1 MSKGI
6 LVVGLQPNDAGKT
19 TLCKALIHGFKETGV
34 TLVPFK
40 PHSGIGYWSQFDAL
54 QRNLA
59 NGSLLSSDIM
69 ELEGA
74 AQSLIPLEVLN
85 PVNRLSHPVP
95 DTGMLEEKLAFQEF
109 IAERFTYHD
118 GLTHKNVYYFN
129 GALNLSR
136 LRDMQTF
143 YLRIKKNAQKIH
155 FIRKFEDLVEAYSM
169 NFDKATSSCYAGLRN
184 MPLIV
189 ESFND
194 AAYPFNHAEDCDTV
208 LCVAS
213 NTVLQ
218 FEERRYFEAIESR
231 GKEKP
236 RLQLTLSHVYAPS
249 LIKAKF
255 IVQPLTTDERN
266 DPAKLTQNYSEVIK
280 KIVETA
286 QPT

>member
-1 MSKGI
+1 MSKRI

-40 PHSGIGYWSQFDAL
+40 PHSGIGYWSQFDVF

-59 NGSLLSSDIM
+59 DGSLLSSDIM

-74 AQSLIPLEVLN
+74 AHSQIPLEVLN

-109 IAERFTYHD
+109 IAERFTHHD
-118 GLTHKNVYYFN
+118 GLTHRNVYYFN
-129 GALNLSR
+129 GALNLGR

-143 YLRIKKNAQKIH
+143 YLGIKRNAQKIH

-169 NFDKATSSCYAGLRN
+169 NFDKATSSCYARLRN

-218 FEERRYFEAIESR
+218 FEERRYFEAIESHGR
-231 GKEKP
+231 EKP
-236 RLQLTLSHVYAPS
+236 KLQLTLSQVYAPS
-249 LIKAKF
+249 LIRTRF

-280 KIVETA
+280 KVA
-286 QPT
+286 GDA